1 VRIAQ
6 QNKVAL
12 KISDKGESGMMEMSN
27 YFQFDLESIQLSEI
41 LLGAILLQYRKT
53 FILEFGQP

>member
-1 VRIAQ
+1 
-6 QNKVAL
+6 
-12 KISDKGESGMMEMSN
+12 MSN

-53 FILEFGQP
+53 FILEFGQPKKLSLDL